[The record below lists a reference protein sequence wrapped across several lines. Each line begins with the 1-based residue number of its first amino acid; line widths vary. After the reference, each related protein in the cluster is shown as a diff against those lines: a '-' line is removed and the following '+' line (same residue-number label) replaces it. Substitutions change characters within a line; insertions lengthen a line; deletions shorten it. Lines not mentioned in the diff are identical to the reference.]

1 MQITQNTVASIEY
14 KLTDGDGQVLDT
26 SEGREPLTYLH
37 GSGNL
42 VPGLESALGGNG
54 AGDSLSVT
62 VDPAEGFGERDEN
75 LIQQVPRSAFEG
87 VDEVE
92 PGMRFQAADEQG
104 EQRIITVKEINGDEV
119 TVDANHPLAGVPLN
133 FDVNVVE
140 VRAAS
145 EEEVEHG
152 HVHTGDE
159 QAGDDEEGH

>member
-14 KLTDGDGQVLDT
+14 TLKDNEGEVLDT

-42 VPGLESALGGNG
+42 VPGLEAALEGNG
-54 AGDSLSVT
+54 EGDSVSVT
-62 VDPAEGFGERDEN
+62 VEPAEGFGDRDEN
-75 LIQQVPRSAFEG
+75 LIQQVPKTAFEG
-87 VDEVE
+87 VESIE
-92 PGMRFQAADEQG
+92 AGMRFQASDENGQGRIVTVTEVADDQ
-104 EQRIITVKEINGDEV
+104 V

-145 EEEVEHG
+145 EEEIEHG

-159 QAGDDEEGH
+159 EDH

>member
-14 KLTDGDGQVLDT
+14 TLKDNEGQVLDT

-42 VPGLESALGGNG
+42 VPGLESALEGNG
-54 AGDSLSVT
+54 EGDSVSVT
-62 VDPAEGFGERDEN
+62 VEPAEGFGDRDEN
-75 LIQQVPRSAFEG
+75 LIQQVPKTAFEG
-87 VDEVE
+87 VDSIEA
-92 PGMRFQAADEQG
+92 GMRFQASDENGQGRIVTFTEVADDQ
-104 EQRIITVKEINGDEV
+104 V

-145 EEEVEHG
+145 EEEIEHG

-159 QAGDDEEGH
+159 EDH

>member
-14 KLTDGDGQVLDT
+14 TLKDQEGQVLDT

-42 VPGLESALGGNG
+42 VPGLEAALEGNG
-54 AGDSLSVT
+54 EGDSVSVT
-62 VDPAEGFGERDEN
+62 VEPAEGFGERDEN
-75 LIQQVPRSAFEG
+75 LIQQVPKAAFEG
-87 VDEVE
+87 VDSIEA
-92 PGMRFQAADEQG
+92 GMRFQASDENGQG
-104 EQRIITVKEINGDEV
+104 RIVTVTEVEEEQV

-145 EEEVEHG
+145 DEEIEHG
-152 HVHTGDE
+152 HVHTG
-159 QAGDDEEGH
+159 EEEDH

>member
-14 KLTDGDGQVLDT
+14 TLKDNEGQVLDT

-42 VPGLESALGGNG
+42 VPGLESALEGNG
-54 AGDSLSVT
+54 EGDSVSVT
-62 VDPAEGFGERDEN
+62 VEPAEGFGDRDEN
-75 LIQQVPRSAFEG
+75 LIQQVPKAAFEG
-87 VDEVE
+87 VESIE
-92 PGMRFQAADEQG
+92 AGMRFQASDENGQGRIVTVTEVEDEQ
-104 EQRIITVKEINGDEV
+104 V

-145 EEEVEHG
+145 EEEIEHG
-152 HVHTGDE
+152 HAHTG
-159 QAGDDEEGH
+159 EEEDH

>member
-14 KLTDGDGQVLDT
+14 TLKDNEGQVLDT

-42 VPGLESALGGNG
+42 VPGLESALEGNG
-54 AGDSLSVT
+54 EGDSVSVT
-62 VDPAEGFGERDEN
+62 VEPAEGFGDRDEN
-75 LIQQVPRSAFEG
+75 LIQQVPKTAFEG
-87 VDEVE
+87 VDSIEA
-92 PGMRFQAADEQG
+92 GMRFQASDENGQGRIVTVTEVADDQ
-104 EQRIITVKEINGDEV
+104 V

-140 VRAAS
+140 VPAAS
-145 EEEVEHG
+145 EEEIEHG

-159 QAGDDEEGH
+159 EDH

>member
-14 KLTDGDGQVLDT
+14 TLKDNEGQVLDT

-42 VPGLESALGGNG
+42 VPGLESALEGNG
-54 AGDSLSVT
+54 EGDSVSVT

-75 LIQQVPRSAFEG
+75 LIQQVPKTAFEG
-87 VDEVE
+87 VESIE
-92 PGMRFQAADEQG
+92 AGMRFQASDENGQGRIVTVTEVAD
-104 EQRIITVKEINGDEV
+104 DEV

-140 VRAAS
+140 VREAS
-145 EEEVEHG
+145 EEEIEHG
-152 HVHTGDE
+152 HAHTG
-159 QAGDDEEGH
+159 EEEDH

>member
-14 KLTDGDGQVLDT
+14 TLKDNDGQVLDT

-42 VPGLESALGGNG
+42 VPGLEAALEGNG
-54 AGDSLSVT
+54 EGDSVSVT
-62 VDPAEGFGERDEN
+62 VEPAEGFGDRDEN
-75 LIQQVPRSAFEG
+75 LIQQVPKTAFEG
-87 VDEVE
+87 VDSIEA
-92 PGMRFQAADEQG
+92 GMRFQASDENGQGRIVTVTEVADDQ
-104 EQRIITVKEINGDEV
+104 V

-145 EEEVEHG
+145 EEEIEHG

-159 QAGDDEEGH
+159 EDH

>member
-14 KLTDGDGQVLDT
+14 TLKDQEGEVLDT

-42 VPGLESALGGNG
+42 VPGLEAALEGNG
-54 AGDSLSVT
+54 EGDSVSVT
-62 VDPAEGFGERDEN
+62 VEPAEGFGERDEN
-75 LIQQVPRSAFEG
+75 LIHQVPKTAFEG
-87 VDEVE
+87 VDSIEA
-92 PGMRFQAADEQG
+92 GMRFQASDENGQGRIVTVTEVADDQ
-104 EQRIITVKEINGDEV
+104 V

-145 EEEVEHG
+145 DEEIEHG

-159 QAGDDEEGH
+159 EDH

>member
-14 KLTDGDGQVLDT
+14 TLKDNEGQVLDT

-42 VPGLESALGGNG
+42 VPGLEAALEGNG
-54 AGDSLSVT
+54 EGDSVSVT
-62 VDPAEGFGERDEN
+62 VEPAEGFGERDEN
-75 LIQQVPRSAFEG
+75 LIQQVPKAAFEG
-87 VDEVE
+87 VDSIEA
-92 PGMRFQAADEQG
+92 GMRFQASDESGQGRIVTVTEVAD
-104 EQRIITVKEINGDEV
+104 DEV

-145 EEEVEHG
+145 EEEIEHG

-159 QAGDDEEGH
+159 EDH